1 VPAALTLLLL
11 AVATANGETGG
22 PAPSP
27 RAHAAAGGTTAGKL
41 AGVRR
46 EYIVRLPLA
55 GNARVLPGGRTVRID
70 VGLPVESLQAALRDL
85 GNDLRVEFDA
95 STAETRADVSVRAGE
110 LALLTT
116 VRGGTWEVR
125 FGPLGEEA
133 MLRRLAWA
141 ARRPLPDPP
150 DLGSHLELWQEAQ
163 ARTSA
168 GELNDARILWEKLA
182 GVPEL
187 RDLALLRVADLFV
200 VSGHVREALSRYA
213 ALSREHPRTPGG
225 GLARIA
231 ALHLGILTGTEPAA
245 HEQLLLAA
253 SSVTSQTYQ
262 SFAWH
267 RAAEA
272 MDAMDRPDLG
282 LAALPRFVPGDAID
296 ASLRARLLGRTIGL
310 AHARG
315 DARTIAATATGFAAE
330 IAAHEAHDLLEELA
344 AAAYLA
350 LGLGEP
356 ASKLLRSRLRQP
368 RDPAEEARIVF
379 GLARA
384 AALDGNLSRWAEIV
398 AFAAKHHSRHP
409 EAIRAV
415 RDCVVATHG
424 RQGPAAAL
432 DLLERLRPAFGEPDG
447 RRAMAALEVDLR
459 LAAHSPAPLLQALR
473 RLEREGF
480 DVPDVRRRQLALAWA
495 QAGHHA
501 VAATALRAEIG
512 RTADPEVRDELG
524 YALATAE
531 LALGHGPD
539 ADRILE
545 VLAGHGTR
553 WGSIARVLRRER
565 SLQAITQALDATPAP
580 AAGTSAEDT

>member
-1 VPAALTLLLL
+1 
-11 AVATANGETGG
+11 
-22 PAPSP
+22 
-27 RAHAAAGGTTAGKL
+27 
-41 AGVRR
+41 
-46 EYIVRLPLA
+46 
-55 GNARVLPGGRTVRID
+55 VRID
-70 VGLPVESLQAALRDL
+70 VGLPVESLEAALRDL
-85 GNDLRVEFDA
+85 GDDFRVEIDA
-95 STAETRADVSVRAGE
+95 STSQTRADVSFRAGE
-110 LALLTT
+110 LALVTAI
-116 VRGGTWEVR
+116 RGGTWEVR

-133 MLRRLAWA
+133 VLRRLAWA

-150 DLGSHLELWQEAQ
+150 DLGAHLELWQEAQ

-168 GELNDARILWEKLA
+168 GELNDARMLWEKLA

-187 RDLALLRVADLFV
+187 QDLALLRVADLFV
-200 VSGHVREALSRYA
+200 VSGHVREAQARYA
-213 ALSREHPRTPGG
+213 AVSREYPRTPGG

-231 ALHLGILTGTEPAA
+231 ALHLGILTGSEPAA
-245 HEQLLLAA
+245 HEQLSLAA
-253 SSVTSQTYQ
+253 SSVTAQTYQ
-262 SFAWH
+262 WFAWH

-272 MDAMDRPDLG
+272 MDAMDRPDLA

-315 DARTIAATATGFAAE
+315 DMRTLAATARGFAAE
-330 IAAHEAHDLLEELA
+330 IAEHEARDLLEELA
-344 AAAYLA
+344 ATAYLA
-350 LGLGEP
+350 LGLGAP
-356 ASKLLRSRLRQP
+356 ASDLLRNRLRQP
-368 RDPAEEARIVF
+368 RDAAEEARIVF
-379 GLARA
+379 ALARA
-384 AALDGNLSRWAEIV
+384 AALNGDLSRWTEIV
-398 AFAAKHHSRHP
+398 AFAAKHHARHP
-409 EAIRAV
+409 GATGAV
-415 RDCVVATHG
+415 RDCVVATHA
-424 RQGPAAAL
+424 RLGPPAAL
-432 DLLERLRPAFGEPDG
+432 DLLERLRPTFVDPDS

-459 LAAHSPAPLLQALR
+459 LAAEDPAPLLQALR

-501 VAATALRAEIG
+501 VATTALRAEIG
-512 RTADPEVRDELG
+512 RTADPEARDELG

-565 SLQAITQALDATPAP
+565 SLQAITQALDVTPAT
-580 AAGTSAEDT
+580 AAGTPAEET